1 MWARDRRDPRV
12 NYSRAV
18 VFSLARTLAAVV
30 VVLAGCRNVSDQ
42 PTRPNVIVYL
52 VDTLRS
58 DHLGVYGYN
67 RDTSTALDA
76 FARDA
81 VVFDRAYSPS
91 AWTRP
96 ACASLLTGLNPQ
108 RHRAMTR
115 EDTLGT
121 EIELLSEHLQ
131 ALDYRTAGVVSN
143 PNVIALWG
151 FDQGFDWFEDVPAA
165 THHARAD
172 VVNEAVFRRLN
183 ALGVGPFFLYV
194 HTMDPHGPFDP
205 PPPFDVKYPR
215 HRKRAIRPSRILPGT
230 PRSIV
235 EDAVSAYDGEIAFT
249 DLHFG
254 RLLDRLKADGLYES
268 ALIVFAA
275 DHGEELHDHGG
286 GGHGHTLFQELV
298 RVPLLVKLPANAH
311 AGRRVET
318 SVSLIDVVPTILG
331 LLGVKQPDGLD
342 GIDLLP
348 LVRSEPAL
356 TREQPLYM
364 HLDVERADG
373 ARHVVRGVL
382 HGAMKYLHRLAPVE
396 EEMLFDV
403 EKDPSERDNRL
414 AADPVA
420 AEALARMLD
429 AYAADTATGVH
440 VRLINAGDE
449 RRRTC
454 EGRLRTEGRFV
465 DLSTRMTEAG
475 DRIRV
480 ATDGRGLDF
489 LVVLQNRPHPTDDV
503 SRWIVDEDRFAFR
516 TEPADAEITVERLSL
531 AADEPFPL
539 RIGPQRRL
547 LPALPF
553 TFDPTAADWTTP
565 DVVVPMDDD
574 GTPLQPL
581 PMGAY
586 VGVVP
591 TAEQPR
597 VPDAVQERLRALG
610 YVGPAKP
617 E

>member
-1 MWARDRRDPRV
+1 MKC
-12 NYSRAV
+12 SRAV
-18 VFSLARTLAAVV
+18 AVLFARTLAAVL
-30 VVLAGCRNVSDQ
+30 VVLAGSRSASAA
-42 PTRPNVIVYL
+42 PLRPNVVVYL

-58 DHLGVYGYN
+58 DHLGVYGYE
-67 RDTSTALDA
+67 RDTSPALDA

-81 VVFDRAYSPS
+81 VVFDQAYSPS

-108 RHRAMTR
+108 KHRAMTR
-115 EDTLGT
+115 EDTLGA
-121 EIELLSEHLQ
+121 ELELLSEYLQ

-172 VVNEAVFRRLN
+172 AVNEAVFRRLQ
-183 ALGVGPFFLYV
+183 ALGTGPFFLYV

-205 PPPFDVKYPR
+205 PPPFDVRYPR
-215 HRKRAIRPSRILPGT
+215 HRKRAISPSRIMPDT
-230 PRSIV
+230 PRSVV
-235 EDAVSAYDGEIAFT
+235 EDAMSAYDGEIAFN

-275 DHGEELHDHGG
+275 DHGEEFQDHGH

-311 AGRRVET
+311 AGRRIET
-318 SVSLIDVVPTILG
+318 SVSLIDVVPTVLS
-331 LLGVKQPDGLD
+331 LLGVERSDGLD
-342 GIDLLP
+342 GVDLLP
-348 LVRSEPAL
+348 LVRSASAPP
-356 TREQPLYM
+356 RERPFYL

-373 ARHVVRGVL
+373 ATHVVRGVL
-382 HGAMKYLHRLAPVE
+382 RGSTKYVRRLSPVQ

-403 EKDPSERDNRL
+403 EKDPGERDNRL
-414 AADPVA
+414 AADPEA
-420 AEALARMLD
+420 TAELARMLD
-429 AYAADTATGVH
+429 AYAADTSTGVH

-449 RRRTC
+449 RQRTC

-475 DRIRV
+475 DRIRI
-480 ATDGRGLDF
+480 AADGHRLDF
-489 LVVLQNRPHPTDDV
+489 LVVLQNRPHSTDDA

-516 TEPADAEITVERLSL
+516 TEPVDGKVTVERLSL
-531 AADEPFPL
+531 TVGEPFPL

-547 LPALPF
+547 QSALPF
-553 TFDPTAADWTTP
+553 TFDPTDADWTTP
-565 DVVVPMDDD
+565 DIGVLLHD
-574 GTPLQPL
+574 GGRPLEPI

-591 TAEQPR
+591 AAKRPD
-597 VPDAVQERLRALG
+597 VPGAVQERLRALG